1 MTNSVEKYRET
12 NYKDRLM
19 LKSQHTD
26 FLTSK
31 AKQVKDYKRREKH
44 SRKKKKKRTVMHK
57 GYSIYHLIHH
67 FCKPSFIQLQ
77 ASANPIGTR
86 AVNTNCSGKIGRAHV

>member
-44 SRKKKKKRTVMHK
+44 SRKKKKKE
-57 GYSIYHLIHH
+57 L
-67 FCKPSFIQLQ
+67 
-77 ASANPIGTR
+77 
-86 AVNTNCSGKIGRAHV
+86 